1 MRFRGPGRRAIPPP
15 HLRTGEVKHAGC
27 SLFIKLFF
35 ILEKG
40 TWIPPG
46 GDFLWKSQHLAGHSF
61 LWAKRGE
68 VMESGPGLWG
78 WQCHGQTDTEEGMLP
93 PWAAREGLAG
103 GLEGARRSWEAGTTT
118 RGQALEDGAPPR
130 ARSGH
135 RLGRR
140 LPAKESPARESV
152 LGVLCP
158 RPPSQHPQA
167 LSRGDDPD
175 PPQAL
180 GVCLQRRPEPPRSAA
195 PGPGHGTQGL
205 GRRPHGEGWRGR
217 GVQAGGAQA
226 GRGQQAE
233 PLEQAGKQ
241 QEQLGL
247 GQTLAHAHAAACRG
261 NRGRGGDPP
270 GLGVEGEQC
279 GEGRLW
285 GGPREQGLEHLG
297 HRQL

>member
-103 GLEGARRSWEAGTTT
+103 DLGGARRSWEAG
-118 RGQALEDGAPPR
+118 
-130 ARSGH
+130 
-135 RLGRR
+135 
-140 LPAKESPARESV
+140 
-152 LGVLCP
+152 
-158 RPPSQHPQA
+158 
-167 LSRGDDPD
+167 
-175 PPQAL
+175 
-180 GVCLQRRPEPPRSAA
+180 
-195 PGPGHGTQGL
+195 
-205 GRRPHGEGWRGR
+205 
-217 GVQAGGAQA
+217 
-226 GRGQQAE
+226 
-233 PLEQAGKQ
+233 
-241 QEQLGL
+241 
-247 GQTLAHAHAAACRG
+247 
-261 NRGRGGDPP
+261 
-270 GLGVEGEQC
+270 
-279 GEGRLW
+279 
-285 GGPREQGLEHLG
+285 
-297 HRQL
+297 